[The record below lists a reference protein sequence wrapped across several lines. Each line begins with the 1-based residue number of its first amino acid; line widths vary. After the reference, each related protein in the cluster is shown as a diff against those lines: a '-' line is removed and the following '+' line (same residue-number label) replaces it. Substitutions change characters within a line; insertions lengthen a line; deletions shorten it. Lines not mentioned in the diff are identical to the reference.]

1 MSDKRM
7 EAQQAIDALLNI
19 VKPVET
25 ENIPLENA
33 LGRVL
38 AEDMVAEYDI
48 PPFDRSPFDGYAL
61 RAEETEGATQEHP
74 AVFSITEDIPMR
86 QHADHAGRKGT
97 GGKSV
102 HRSPHAG
109 RHQHGDQIR
118 RDPV

>member
-25 ENIPLENA
+25 EIIPLADA

-61 RAEETEGATQEHP
+61 RGEETEGATQEHP
-74 AVFSITEDIPMR
+74 AVFSITEDIPCGSMP
-86 QHADHAGRKGT
+86 T
-97 GGKSV
+97 M
-102 HRSPHAG
+102 
-109 RHQHGDQIR
+109 
-118 RDPV
+118 PVEK